1 MSIGTNPERLTQNNE
16 LLTDNLNELTNLKTL
31 INALPQVLNTSDA
44 TALEHDIA
52 FGKTAYVNG
61 TKIEGSIDTLDATQG
76 IATQGIFRNNVTDGN
91 VYLDYTFIND
101 KLFRSTSMHTLYISE
116 VNLATSLNLSADK
129 IAVGNTILGI
139 EGTASGLDTSDANA
153 TKFNLEQGYSAYVN
167 GKKITG
173 GLPLACGNIDTAD
186 VALKNNDI
194 ILNMDNATQKVN
206 ITTTIQGLNEVP
218 GSKFII
224 DCDYTNSDGFINPI
238 KATQQVDMSVLA
250 AQIGLLPGMLVEG
263 NTILGMTGT
272 ATELDIA
279 ATEIWNTTNN
289 PIVTDI
295 TELEVYEDRG
305 VVGFKAD
312 IPSSVTDKSQLLI
325 TGTGLIELQSKV
337 YETGC
342 LCTRLTALDQLES
355 YAGEDNEIVTVITST
370 GEYLGTFRY
379 LDNKATEIVS
389 ATAYEKTLTV
399 SEYDSAVDTTEAILG
414 EEVN

>member
-16 LLTDNLNELTNLKTL
+16 LLTDNLNELTNLKTI

-44 TALEHDIA
+44 TALENDIA

-61 TKIEGSIDTLDATQG
+61 KKIEGSIDTLDATQG
-76 IATQGIFRNNVTDGN
+76 IATRGIFRNNVTDGN

-101 KLFRSTSMHTLYISE
+101 KLFRSTSEHTLYISE
-116 VNLATSLNLSADK
+116 ADLATALNLSADK

-139 EGTASGLDTSDANA
+139 EGTSSGLDTSDANA
-153 TKFNLEQGYSAYVN
+153 SELNLEQGFDAYVN
-167 GKKITG
+167 GKKISG
-173 GLPLACGNIDTAD
+173 SLPMACGNNDI
-186 VALKNNDI
+186 ALKNNDI
-194 ILNMDNATQKVN
+194 ILNMNNDTQQVN
-206 ITTTIQGLNEVP
+206 ITTTVQGLN
-218 GSKFII
+218 GIADSKFII
-224 DCDYTNSDGFINPI
+224 DCNYTNAEGFINPI
-238 KATQQVDMSVLA
+238 KATQQVDMSILA

-263 NTILGMTGT
+263 NTILGMAGT

-289 PIVTDI
+289 PIVADI
-295 TELEVYEDRG
+295 TELEVYEDTG
-305 VVGFKAD
+305 IVGFKAD
-312 IPSSVTDKSQLLI
+312 IPASVTNKPQLLI

-342 LCTRLTALDQLES
+342 LCTRLNTLEQLET
-355 YAGEDNEIVTVITST
+355 YAGEDDEIVTVITSE
-370 GEYLGTFRY
+370 GEYLGTFKY
-379 LDNKATEIVS
+379 QDNKATEIVS
-389 ATAYEKTLTV
+389 ASAYEKTLTV